1 MTDCAVPARSVAGG
15 ATAAAAGGEDVQSVH
30 GQGGVRRVHPL
41 RPPGRVP
48 GVRPISEKVSYL
60 SGRSQGHSAYV
71 SFMKVIPHAIYTFK
85 NSGLNVL

>member
-41 RPPGRVP
+41 RTPGRVP
-48 GVRPISEKVSYL
+48 GVRPVSEKVPHL
-60 SGRSQGHSAYV
+60 QGH
-71 SFMKVIPHAIYTFK
+71 
-85 NSGLNVL
+85 N